1 MTISIKRPVVSVI
14 PSPSGNG
21 FTYVIECE
29 HWTNDYIRSEVGYD
43 LTDVTKLSENF
54 AKRFEAEAKVIEST
68 QVGRGIM
75 KAYVAHRDFYP
86 RPKIAKH
93 DAKLAKLAY

>member
-14 PSPSGNG
+14 PSASGNG
-21 FTYVIECE
+21 FTYVVECE
-29 HWTNDYIRSEVGYD
+29 HWMNDYVRSEVGYD

-75 KAYVAHRDFYP
+75 KAYVAHKAFHI

-93 DAKLAKLAY
+93 EPKLAKLAY

>member
-21 FTYVIECE
+21 FTYVIE
-29 HWTNDYIRSEVGYD
+29 YIRSEVGYD